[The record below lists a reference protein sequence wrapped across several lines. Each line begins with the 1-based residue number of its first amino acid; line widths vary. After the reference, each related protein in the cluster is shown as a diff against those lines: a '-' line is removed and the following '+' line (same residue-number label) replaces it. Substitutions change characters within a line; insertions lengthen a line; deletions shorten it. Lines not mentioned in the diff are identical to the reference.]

1 MSRRLLSSK
10 DPLSMR
16 AEYRSHRDHTQGLG
30 TNKDTGRRGA
40 ALNLPLNR
48 ATFNPL
54 KRLAAFN
61 PPAPLDHLWS
71 KAFLLEMHETAGCDS
86 SVPLSRG
93 DKVSSNRL
101 G

>member
-30 TNKDTGRRGA
+30 TNKDTGRRGT

-61 PPAPLDHLWS
+61 PPRRSIISGQKH
-71 KAFLLEMHETAGCDS
+71 FLLEMHETAD
-86 SVPLSRG
+86 VVIR
-93 DKVSSNRL
+93 RYH
-101 G
+101 